1 MSENYENQIEDLMPK
16 QELTPEEREA
26 DLSLQ
31 KKKAVDR
38 IVRGVND
45 TFIKDYTFEDLNLK
59 FTIKIKAPNAL
70 DIGKIQARAAAYLGG
85 MNTYLDNYTNTVYQT
100 LATIRTT
107 GVEVPKVLANDEDI
121 YNLDIL
127 YQIGVDF
134 KQWLDNFRL

>member
-1 MSENYENQIEDLMPK
+1 MSENFENQLEGLMPEK
-16 QELTPEEREA
+16 TPEERE
-26 DLSLQ
+26 LELNTQ

-38 IVRGVND
+38 IIRGVND
-45 TFIKDYTFEDLNLK
+45 TFIKDYTFEDLDLK
-59 FTIKIKAPNAL
+59 FTIKIKAPNAIE
-70 DIGKIQARAAAYLGG
+70 IGKIQARAAAYLGG

-107 GVEVPKVLANDEDI
+107 GIDVPAALAKDEDI

-127 YQIGVDF
+127 FKIGVDF

>member
-16 QELTPEEREA
+16 QDLTPEEREA
-26 DLSLQ
+26 NLSLQ

-45 TFIKDYTFEDLNLK
+45 TFIKDYTFEDLDLK

-107 GVEVPKVLANDEDI
+107 GIEVPKVLANDEDI

-127 YQIGVDF
+127 FQIGVDF

>member
-1 MSENYENQIEDLMPK
+1 MSENYENQIEDLMPQK
-16 QELTPEEREA
+16 ELTPEEREA
-26 DLSLQ
+26 NLSLQ

-45 TFIKDYTFEDLNLK
+45 TFIKDYTFEDLDLK

-107 GVEVPKVLANDEDI
+107 GVEVPKELANDEDI